1 MIKLSP
7 SYDSAIAVFEDGL
20 SIRFAGIPE
29 LAVVNDLYSLID
41 HHRGITMPN
50 DAQNPEV
57 LYEAEVRPERQRL
70 YYWLNVSLVFEI
82 EKVANSIAACLNKHH
97 CLSVR
102 LIFTS
107 VTNEPDRI
115 LVLKPVKE
123 ES

>member
-1 MIKLSP
+1 MIELSP

-29 LAVVNDLYSLID
+29 SQVANDIYGLTER
-41 HHRGITMPN
+41 HKGITMPTPE
-50 DAQNPEV
+50 QNPEV
-57 LYEAEVRPERQRL
+57 LYEAEIKPERQRL
-70 YYWLNVSLVFEI
+70 YYWLNVSLVFEV

-115 LVLKPVKE
+115 IVLSPIRE
-123 ES
+123 G